1 MEARILA
8 SVLQTDT
15 HKRLAAAEEISEFLK
30 KEDNS
35 LDEFAEMDRLVTGL
49 AAWMGSSNF
58 KASNGGRREGERK
71 SEERETLARM
81 CQGLCHTRVCVCELV
96 QCIACGLALVY

>member
-15 HKRLAAAEEISEFLK
+15 HKRLAAADEISEYLK
-30 KEDNS
+30 KDETS
-35 LDEFAEMDRLVTGL
+35 LDEFLELDRLVTGL

-58 KASNGGRREGERK
+58 KVNIKWSVLGSA
-71 SEERETLARM
+71 
-81 CQGLCHTRVCVCELV
+81 
-96 QCIACGLALVY
+96 

>member
-15 HKRLAAAEEISEFLK
+15 HKRLGAADEIADFFK

-35 LDEFAEMDRLVTGL
+35 LDEFAELDRLVAGL

-58 KASNGGRREGERK
+58 KVCLKQSSNAN
-71 SEERETLARM
+71 L
-81 CQGLCHTRVCVCELV
+81 LNRVTYWRPCWVHV
-96 QCIACGLALVY
+96 R

>member
-15 HKRLAAAEEISEFLK
+15 HKRLAAADEISEYLK
-30 KEDNS
+30 KDETT
-35 LDEFAEMDRLVTGL
+35 LDEFVELDRLVSGL

-58 KASNGGRREGERK
+58 KVSFK
-71 SEERETLARM
+71 WSVVSSECA
-81 CQGLCHTRVCVCELV
+81 VCS
-96 QCIACGLALVY
+96 

>member
-15 HKRLAAAEEISEFLK
+15 HKRLAAADEISEYLK
-30 KEDNS
+30 KDETS
-35 LDEFAEMDRLVTGL
+35 LDEFLELDRLVSGL

-58 KASNGGRREGERK
+58 KVNFEWSVL
-71 SEERETLARM
+71 SSARA
-81 CQGLCHTRVCVCELV
+81 VCS
-96 QCIACGLALVY
+96 

>member
-15 HKRLAAAEEISEFLK
+15 HKRLAAADEISEYLK
-30 KEDNS
+30 KDETS
-35 LDEFAEMDRLVTGL
+35 LDEFVELDRLASGL

-58 KASNGGRREGERK
+58 KVN
-71 SEERETLARM
+71 LF
-81 CQGLCHTRVCVCELV
+81 
-96 QCIACGLALVY
+96 

>member
-58 KASNGGRREGERK
+58 KASNGGQREGGRK
-71 SEERETLARM
+71 VLV
-81 CQGLCHTRVCVCELV
+81 LCHPRVCVCVCEVTL
-96 QCIACGLALVY
+96 